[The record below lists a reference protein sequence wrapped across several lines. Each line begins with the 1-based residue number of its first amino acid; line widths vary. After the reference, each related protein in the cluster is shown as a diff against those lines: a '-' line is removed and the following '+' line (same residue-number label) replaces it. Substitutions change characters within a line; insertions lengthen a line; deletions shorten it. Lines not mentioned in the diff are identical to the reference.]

1 MTHEQGVKAAVAAGA
16 SSLTFWGI
24 TLAEFN
30 QVLQAVVGVLTAISI
45 IVLILVNLKKLRKP

>member
-1 MTHEQGVKAAVAAGA
+1 MTHESGIKAAVAAGA

-24 TLAEFN
+24 AITDLN
-30 QVLQAVVGVLTAISI
+30 QVLQLIVGMLTAVSI